1 MMVRHLRAACLLL
14 LCALLVAGCATS
26 MNISNPDDPW
36 EEYNRSSFDTF
47 LFLDRNALR
56 PAAETYR
63 DVVPESVRI
72 SLQNV
77 LENLDTPGIFAND
90 VLRGQVDPAG
100 TALMRL
106 VINTRLGIVGLFD
119 VAKTM
124 GFEPHSDDF
133 GKTLAE
139 YGVGP
144 GPYLF
149 MILFGP
155 TNVRDFAGSTID
167 LLFNPLIALTAP
179 GRYFALSGDV
189 GFKVLDRRERNLEIW
204 DEVRRLSADS
214 YSRIRD
220 AFIQSRNHEIR
231 EESGKTEDLPEF

>member
-1 MMVRHLRAACLLL
+1 MMVRQLRPVCLLV
-14 LCALLVAGCATS
+14 LCALLLAACATPET
-26 MNISNPDDPW
+26 ISNPGDPW
-36 EEYNRSSFDTF
+36 EKYNRRSFNTF
-47 LFLDRNALR
+47 LFLDRNALL

-63 DVVPESVRI
+63 DVVPEPVRV

-77 LENLDTPGIFAND
+77 LQNLDTPGIFAND
-90 VLRGQVDPAG
+90 VLRGRVDPAG

-106 VINTRLGIVGLFD
+106 AINTTLGLGGLFD

-124 GFEPHSDDF
+124 GFERHSDDF

-139 YGVGP
+139 YGVGS

-167 LLFNPLIALTAP
+167 LLFNPLIALSAP
-179 GRYFALSGDV
+179 ERYFALSGDV
-189 GFKVLDRRERNLEIW
+189 GFKVLDRRESNLEIW

-214 YSRIRD
+214 YSTIRD
-220 AFIQSRNHEIR
+220 AYIQSRNHEIR
-231 EESGKTEDLPEF
+231 EELGKTEELPEF